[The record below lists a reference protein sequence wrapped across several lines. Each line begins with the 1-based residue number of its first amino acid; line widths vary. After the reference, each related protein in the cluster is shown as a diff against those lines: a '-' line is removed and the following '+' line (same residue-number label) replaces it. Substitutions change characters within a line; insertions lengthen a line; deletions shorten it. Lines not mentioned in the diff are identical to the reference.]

1 MALRK
6 GFHHEHFDTIQLP
19 RAASLCGRIC
29 HRWDCETAEA
39 DFMDRPILI
48 ADIGAT
54 TTRTAFV
61 GASGAFEKMT
71 SVSNR
76 EAGDL
81 SDYLADTIARFGTP
95 RPAEAVLA
103 VAAPVD
109 GEEIALTNHSWSFG
123 RAHLTRKLGIE
134 ELIVLNDFAA
144 AALAVPHLAPSDLME
159 IGKGQIVSGGTQL
172 VCGPGTGFG
181 VAALHYVEGRAH
193 VIASESGHMSFGAT
207 NADEARILAYLA
219 KDLGS
224 VVIEHLL
231 SGAGISRL
239 HYILHAKKDDAR
251 SIIADASENVLAAQ
265 ETVTVF
271 LRIFGR
277 IAGDLALAFDARGGV
292 FLAGGVVRSL
302 APLIAASPFLSS
314 FQDHPPYE
322 QRLGAVPIKLVLH
335 SMPGLLGAASI
346 ARKKFVA

>member
-1 MALRK
+1 M
-6 GFHHEHFDTIQLP
+6 E
-19 RAASLCGRIC
+19 
-29 HRWDCETAEA
+29 
-39 DFMDRPILI
+39 RPILI

-54 TTRTAFV
+54 TTRTAFI
-61 GASGAFEKMT
+61 GASGAFEAMT

-81 SDYLADTIARFGTP
+81 SDYLADTIARFGAP
-95 RPAEAVLA
+95 RPSEAVLA

-109 GEEIALTNHSWSFG
+109 GEEIVLTNHPWSFG
-123 RAHLTRKLGIE
+123 RARLTRKLGID
-134 ELIVLNDFAA
+134 ELVVLNDFAA
-144 AALAVPHLAPSDLME
+144 AALAVPHLAEPDLME
-159 IGKGQIVSGGTQL
+159 IGTGQNVAGGTQL

-181 VAALHYVEGRAH
+181 VAALHYVEGRAR
-193 VIASESGHMSFGAT
+193 VIASETGHMRFGAT
-207 NADEARILAYLA
+207 NADEARILAYLT

-231 SGAGISRL
+231 SGAGIARL
-239 HYILHAKKDDAR
+239 HFILHAKSADAR
-251 SIIADASENVLAAQ
+251 TIIADASEGVLAAQ

-322 QRLGAVPIKLVLH
+322 QRLGAIPIKLVLH

-346 ARKKFVA
+346 ARRKFAA

>member
-1 MALRK
+1 VT
-6 GFHHEHFDTIQLP
+6 E
-19 RAASLCGRIC
+19 
-29 HRWDCETAEA
+29 
-39 DFMDRPILI
+39 RPILI

-61 GASGAFEKMT
+61 GASGSFEAMA

-81 SDYLADTIARFGTP
+81 SDYLAERIARFGAP

-109 GEEIALTNHSWSFG
+109 GEEISLTNHAWSFG
-123 RAHLTRKLGIE
+123 RERLTRKLGIDA
-134 ELIVLNDFAA
+134 LIVLNDFAA
-144 AALAVPHLAPSDLME
+144 AALAVPHLAESDLME
-159 IGKGQIVSGGTQL
+159 IGAGQSVAGGTQL
-172 VCGPGTGFG
+172 ICGPGTGFG

-193 VIASESGHMSFGAT
+193 AIASETGHARFGAT
-207 NADEARILAYLA
+207 NADEARILAYLT

-224 VVIEHLL
+224 IVIEHIL
-231 SGAGISRL
+231 SGAGLTRL
-239 HYILHAKKDDAR
+239 HFILHAKSSDAR
-251 SIIADASENVLAAQ
+251 AIIADASDGMLAAQ
-265 ETVTVF
+265 ETVAVF

-302 APLIAASPFLSS
+302 APMIAASPFLSS

-322 QRLGAVPIKLVLH
+322 RRLGAIPVKLVLH

-346 ARKKFVA
+346 ARQRFAA

>member
-1 MALRK
+1 
-6 GFHHEHFDTIQLP
+6 
-19 RAASLCGRIC
+19 
-29 HRWDCETAEA
+29 
-39 DFMDRPILI
+39 MDRPILI

-61 GASGAFEKMT
+61 GASGAFQSMT

-81 SDYLADTIARFGTP
+81 SDYLADTIARFGSP

-109 GEEIALTNHSWSFG
+109 GEEISLTNHPWSFG
-123 RAHLTRKLGIE
+123 RARLARKLGID

-144 AALAVPHLAPSDLME
+144 AALAVPHLAESDQME
-159 IGKGQIVSGGTQL
+159 IGAGQKLPGGTQL

-181 VAALHYVEGRAH
+181 VAALHYVEGRPR
-193 VIASESGHMSFGAT
+193 VIASETGHMRFGAT
-207 NADEARILAYLA
+207 NADEARILAYLT

-231 SGAGISRL
+231 SGAGITRL
-239 HYILHAKKDDAR
+239 HFILHAKSDDAR
-251 SIIADASENVLAAQ
+251 TIIADASENVLAAQ
-265 ETVTVF
+265 ETITVF

-322 QRLGAVPIKLVLH
+322 QRLGAIPIKLVLH
-335 SMPGLLGAASI
+335 SMPGLLGAASV
-346 ARKKFVA
+346 ARRKFAA